1 MGFTVV
7 STKDGKNGRVTA
19 KSEADKMSESELAAE
34 AVFGVSSKTGESTVS
49 GDAARLG
56 VSREKARKADAAR
69 KDKSIEE
76 YDAKRAKIEADV
88 KSANYLN
95 IKDKK

>member
-1 MGFTVV
+1 MGFTIVN
-7 STKDGKNGRVTA
+7 TKDGKNGRVTA
-19 KSEADKMSESELAAE
+19 KDEADKMSKSELAAE
-34 AVFGVSSKTGESTVS
+34 AVLGASSKPGESTMS
-49 GDAARLG
+49 SDADRLG
-56 VSREKARKADAAR
+56 ISREKARKADFNR